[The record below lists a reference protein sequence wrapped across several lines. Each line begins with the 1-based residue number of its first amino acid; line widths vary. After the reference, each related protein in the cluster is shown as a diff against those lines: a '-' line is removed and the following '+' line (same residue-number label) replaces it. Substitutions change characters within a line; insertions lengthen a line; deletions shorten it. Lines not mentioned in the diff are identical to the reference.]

1 MLRYVTP
8 SFRNRW
14 TPGQPMPAI
23 VLPPSNGLRTR
34 RTAVSHFELT
44 PSSSSSLVGRI
55 APASCTAM
63 MAACSLAKAA
73 LAQNVEWPQTN
84 RSTDARNS
92 QSASTLRASVHGAFA
107 R

>member
-8 SFRNRW
+8 FKKLC

-34 RTAVSHFELT
+34 RTESASA
-44 PSSSSSLVGRI
+44 PSSSSSSLVGRI

-63 MAACSLAKAA
+63 MAARSLAKAA
-73 LAQNVEWPQTN
+73 LAQNVE
-84 RSTDARNS
+84 
-92 QSASTLRASVHGAFA
+92 
-107 R
+107 

>member
-8 SFRNRW
+8 FKNLC

-34 RTAVSHFELT
+34 RTESASA
-44 PSSSSSLVGRI
+44 PSSSSVLVGRI

-63 MAACSLAKAA
+63 MAARSLAKAA
-73 LAQNVEWPQTN
+73 LAQNVEWPQIK

-92 QSASTLRASVHGAFA
+92 QSASTLRRG
-107 R
+107 